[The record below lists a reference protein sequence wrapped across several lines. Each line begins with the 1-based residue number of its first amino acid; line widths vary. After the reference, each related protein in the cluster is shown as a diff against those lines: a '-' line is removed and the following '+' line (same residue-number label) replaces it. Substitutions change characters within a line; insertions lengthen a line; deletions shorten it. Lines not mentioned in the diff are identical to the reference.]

1 MSSLLRAPSCK
12 KGGQAKRPEE
22 GRPRHAIKDA
32 AGIEAEPER
41 SLKSIEAT
49 ASETCAREERGEVA
63 RPIGRQR
70 RIRLRGFALGNG
82 AGRPKFVPII
92 EEGRWRNFNGGWER
106 QEAAS
111 QTRQWKW

>member
-49 ASETCAREERGEVA
+49 ASETSVKERDEERLRDRSA
-63 RPIGRQR
+63 GRD
-70 RIRLRGFALGNG
+70 ALGSG
-82 AGRPKFVPII
+82 A
-92 EEGRWRNFNGGWER
+92 
-106 QEAAS
+106 S
-111 QTRQWKW
+111 H